1 MLARLRP
8 PHLIAMCAKSIPTEL
23 TEVDWCG
30 AFKPARRIRWWL
42 TTIAPDLRRR
52 HGLPPPHTPAEAN
65 RIWNE
70 VEQGRWLDLNPWMD
84 IIKYLPPGMAEH
96 IESWLNEPN
105 RTPWQFKE
113 HHPDVTVPNLDVSG
127 WYDHC
132 NGTIGHLPGMQQHGR
147 SETARTQTK
156 IILGPW
162 SHVNAGHRTNGK
174 IDFGP
179 QAEVDLIDISIRWFD
194 HWLKGLDNMVDRDPS
209 VQYFV
214 MGLNKWRTATTWPP
228 EETEDRLFFLSHTED
243 ARELTKGHLQ
253 PEADSLEVEDHYSYD
268 PKNPVSTLWSSDLF
282 TSVSDRRQLEHRED
296 ILIYRSSPLE
306 IDVEIAGVPRVSLY
320 ARSSAPDTVF
330 LPDWLM
336 NILMAKP
343 LRYVM
348 VWSGRDIG
356 TVWTKKNS

>member
-1 MLARLRP
+1 
-8 PHLIAMCAKSIPTEL
+8 
-23 TEVDWCG
+23 
-30 AFKPARRIRWWL
+30 
-42 TTIAPDLRRR
+42 
-52 HGLPPPHTPAEAN
+52 
-65 RIWNE
+65 
-70 VEQGRWLDLNPWMD
+70 
-84 IIKYLPPGMAEH
+84 
-96 IESWLNEPN
+96 
-105 RTPWQFKE
+105 
-113 HHPDVTVPNLDVSG
+113 
-127 WYDHC
+127 
-132 NGTIGHLPGMQQHGR
+132 
-147 SETARTQTK
+147 
-156 IILGPW
+156 
-162 SHVNAGHRTNGK
+162 
-174 IDFGP
+174 
-179 QAEVDLIDISIRWFD
+179 VDLIDISIRWFD

-214 MGLNKWRTATTWPP
+214 MGLDKWRTATTWPP

-348 VWSGRDIG
+348 LWYGQGETSEQSGPRRILD
-356 TVWTKKNS
+356 TRRPYPLSY